1 MLVCHINCNNNVAF
15 TLKIIIS
22 SVFILPFIIFCC
34 IIKKCIIK
42 SEYVDKSR
50 GISNNKE
57 RKRGK
62 TMLEIAICDDDKE
75 DLNHVIKMVRE
86 ILEYHEIE
94 YNLQAMNSAKMM
106 LEEIKRIDIA
116 ILDISMEE
124 LDGIELGRILKI
136 RYPEIKLIY
145 ITSYEEYCMQ
155 VINDIHAFSFLCKP
169 IERDELQKQLLDLIK
184 EISCSNNIIE
194 KKFYQVWDDTMK
206 ELSVVTLRLNDIIYF
221 EYIKS
226 MRKVAI
232 VLGEK
237 TYRCSYV
244 MEKLAEELE
253 RYGFFTNCR
262 GQLVNLRYISKIKG
276 YDIYLYNE
284 KKLPLSQKRAVEFKK
299 IMNDF
304 LHNNI

>member
-1 MLVCHINCNNNVAF
+1 
-15 TLKIIIS
+15 
-22 SVFILPFIIFCC
+22 
-34 IIKKCIIK
+34 
-42 SEYVDKSR
+42 
-50 GISNNKE
+50 
-57 RKRGK
+57 
-62 TMLEIAICDDDKE
+62 
-75 DLNHVIKMVRE
+75 
-86 ILEYHEIE
+86 
-94 YNLQAMNSAKMM
+94 
-106 LEEIKRIDIA
+106 
-116 ILDISMEE
+116 
-124 LDGIELGRILKI
+124 
-136 RYPEIKLIY
+136 
-145 ITSYEEYCMQ
+145 
-155 VINDIHAFSFLCKP
+155 
-169 IERDELQKQLLDLIK
+169 
-184 EISCSNNIIE
+184 
-194 KKFYQVWDDTMK
+194 MK

>member
-1 MLVCHINCNNNVAF
+1 
-15 TLKIIIS
+15 
-22 SVFILPFIIFCC
+22 
-34 IIKKCIIK
+34 
-42 SEYVDKSR
+42 
-50 GISNNKE
+50 
-57 RKRGK
+57 
-62 TMLEIAICDDDKE
+62 MLEIAICDDDKE

>member
-1 MLVCHINCNNNVAF
+1 
-15 TLKIIIS
+15 
-22 SVFILPFIIFCC
+22 
-34 IIKKCIIK
+34 
-42 SEYVDKSR
+42 
-50 GISNNKE
+50 
-57 RKRGK
+57 
-62 TMLEIAICDDDKE
+62 MLEIAICDDDKE

-194 KKFYQVWDDTMK
+194 KSFIRFGMI
-206 ELSVVTLRLNDIIYF
+206 L
-221 EYIKS
+221 
-226 MRKVAI
+226 
-232 VLGEK
+232 
-237 TYRCSYV
+237 
-244 MEKLAEELE
+244 
-253 RYGFFTNCR
+253 
-262 GQLVNLRYISKIKG
+262 
-276 YDIYLYNE
+276 
-284 KKLPLSQKRAVEFKK
+284 
-299 IMNDF
+299 
-304 LHNNI
+304 